1 MPRIVAAQPK
11 LAKASQPGR
20 WARLA
25 SSKVL
30 LISIAVHLLFAAG
43 AGYIIVQ
50 NVAAK
55 RKMTFTGG
63 PPTTNPSK
71 RALEHQV
78 AMGKKKNMM
87 SAPAQAKRITT
98 TGLARVALPEMPA
111 MPALTDVMPGRITE
125 LAARALALARR
136 WRWTWQRSA
145 EADQLLWAAGAD
157 EGWFSSW
164 TSPARWCKAG
174 KGPESG
180 RFSRMKWIRHAWRRT
195 HHPLRTGRVFARG

>member
-1 MPRIVAAQPK
+1 MPRIVAARPK
-11 LAKASQPGR
+11 VASASRPSR
-20 WARLA
+20 WGRLA

-55 RKMTFTGG
+55 RKLTFSGG

-78 AMGKKKNMM
+78 ALGKKKNMM

-98 TGLARVALPEMPA
+98 TGPAKVALPEMPA
-111 MPALTDVMPGRITE
+111 MPALSDVMPAR
-125 LAARALALARR
+125 LAGIGGMGFGPGGGGGGGLGTGSGGSGINFFGLRARLKSVVFLV
-136 WRWTWQRSA
+136 
-145 EADQLLWAAGAD
+145 DV
-157 EGWFSSW
+157 
-164 TSPARWCKAG
+164 
-174 KGPESG
+174 SG
-180 RFSRMKWIRHAWRRT
+180 SMVQ
-195 HHPLRTGRVFARG
+195 GQ